1 MTNSW
6 AYEEKSAS
14 FQCPYVPKVS
24 ATSDGSLIAEANE
37 RSSSNDE
44 TYLGIAIKAAETEP
58 SQYWKLK
65 MFFAKDELIPRAVV
79 MELHFS
85 EITYWWSLKFC
96 LVVLCMRTVLRSPRP
111 YRVIFLIRQIPQ
123 IILQSPGLL
132 WFEFGA
138 PLKPRMQGPLPL
150 PWWATAQRI
159 FPVCTYQ

>member
-1 MTNSW
+1 
-6 AYEEKSAS
+6 
-14 FQCPYVPKVS
+14 
-24 ATSDGSLIAEANE
+24 
-37 RSSSNDE
+37 
-44 TYLGIAIKAAETEP
+44 
-58 SQYWKLK
+58 
-65 MFFAKDELIPRAVV
+65 MFFPRDELIPRAVV

-111 YRVIFLIRQIPQ
+111 YRVIFLIPKISQS
-123 IILQSPGLL
+123 ILQSPGLL

-159 FPVCTYQ
+159 FPACTYQYQECMPFEWEGEKQGNIIHVAVSVAGNFLFLEGQAPLRSSGINAARIWYLVIFDFCLVLKNCR